1 MRISDW
7 NSDVCSSDLRLTW
20 LVVVQPSALLS
31 VRLCL
36 ILYRTISIFPLLTS
50 LVSCAFGEFGDKLEQ
65 QQRKWRQKRRI
76 WCSRRS
82 CLRPLSRR
90 SCSSCRPR
98 SSSLHPSSLMRR
110 RLDPCKQTC
119 RYV

>member
-20 LVVVQPSALLS
+20 LVVVQPAALLS

-50 LVSCAFGEFGDKLEQ
+50 LVSCAFGEFGDTLEQ

-76 WCSRRS
+76 WCARSS
-82 CLRPLSRR
+82 CLLPLSRR
-90 SCSSCRPR
+90 SCSSCSPSR
-98 SSSLHPSSLMRR
+98 SSLHPSALRRR
-110 RLDPCKQTC
+110 RLDQGKHTSGN
-119 RYV
+119 